1 MNKKNKKLPIV
12 IFLMGTTASKKTYL
26 ATRLAKILPI
36 ELISVDSSLIYK
48 KLDIGTDKPKKNDF
62 FYEKHWLI
70 DIKEP
75 YQLYSVMEFYHDV
88 LKIIDEIIKRG
99 KIPFLVGGNMFYYNK
114 LINTIS
120 PLLPKSNLKIRKIIT
135 NKIKDKL
142 YKSYHHMLKTV
153 DIISAN
159 KIHRNDI
166 QRNLRALEIFF
177 LTGKPLSE
185 LQKNIGTK
193 IPYKIYQFGLTYY
206 NRQILYKNIEK
217 RIFKML
223 ELGFEKEVRDLI
235 KNEYLKIDFPAI
247 RCIGYKQ
254 MFLYILNKISYKEM
268 IEQTTINTR
277 HLAKKQLTWL
287 RYWKNIYWFDSNSIY
302 KAYDFIIKFIKEKLN
317 Q

>member
-1 MNKKNKKLPIV
+1 MNKINKKLPIV

-62 FYEKHWLI
+62 FYKKHWLI

-88 LKIIDEIIKRG
+88 LQIMDEIIKRG

-120 PLLPKSNLKIRKIIT
+120 PLLPPPNFKIRKMIINQIK
-135 NKIKDKL
+135 NKS
-142 YKSYHHMLKTV
+142 YKSYHHMLKKI

-159 KIHRNDI
+159 KIHCNDI

-177 LTGKPLSE
+177 LTGKPLSK
-185 LQKNIGTK
+185 LQKNKGTK

-206 NRQILYKNIEK
+206 NRQILYKNIEN
-217 RIFKML
+217 RILKML
-223 ELGFEKEVRDLI
+223 ELGFEKEVKDLI
-235 KNEYLKIDFPAI
+235 KNEYLKINFPAI

-268 IEQTTINTR
+268 IQQTTINTR

-287 RYWKNIYWFDSNSIY
+287 RYWKNIYWFDSNCIY
-302 KAYDFIIKFIKEKLN
+302 KAYDFIIKFIKKLN
-317 Q
+317 

>member
-12 IFLMGTTASKKTYL
+12 IFLMGTTASKKTFL
-26 ATRLAKILPI
+26 ATRLAKVLPI

-48 KLDIGTDKPKKNDF
+48 KLDIGTDKPKKSDF

-70 DIKEP
+70 DIKDP
-75 YQLYSVMEFYHDV
+75 SQLYSVMEFYHDV
-88 LKIIDEIIKRG
+88 LNIMDKIIKRG
-99 KIPFLVGGNMFYYNK
+99 KIPLLVGGNMFYFKK

-120 PLLPKSNLKIRKIIT
+120 PSLPASDLKIRKMIINQIK
-135 NKIKDKL
+135 NKS
-142 YKSYHHMLKTV
+142 YKSYHHMLKSV
-153 DIISAN
+153 DVISAN
-159 KIHRNDI
+159 NIHHNDI

-177 LTGKPLSE
+177 LTGKPLSK
-185 LQKNIGTK
+185 LQKNIGNK

-206 NRQILYKNIEK
+206 NRQILYENIEN

-235 KNEYLKIDFPAI
+235 KNKYLEINFPAI

-254 MFLYILNKISYKEM
+254 MFLYILNKISYEEM
-268 IEQTTINTR
+268 IKSTTISTR

-287 RYWKNIYWFDSNSIY
+287 RYWENIYWFDSNQIY
-302 KAYDFIIKFIKEKLN
+302 KAYDFIIKFVKEKLN
-317 Q
+317 